1 MPPHQQRP
9 EHAMI
14 EHTLHLALREIDD
27 LPGPAPWPLV
37 GNLPQIT
44 PLRIHQDL
52 EAWSRQYGPVFK
64 IRVGRTDIVVL
75 SSHELVGAALR
86 DRPDG
91 FRRPSIT
98 SQVGDEMG
106 GRPGVFVAEGA
117 TWRNQRR
124 MVMAALAPHAVKAY
138 FPALVAVALRLRA
151 HWRRTAAAGAA
162 VDLTEDLKRF
172 SVDVIAGLAFGTDV
186 NTIDGGEDVI
196 QRHLD
201 IILPAVAR
209 RSISLIPYW
218 RYVRLPRDRQLDA
231 SVAALNG
238 AVDALIAAARA
249 RLTAEPARRERPAH
263 LLDAMICAADE
274 GGSGLDDRAIAGNV
288 MTMLLAGEDTT
299 SHTLAWMLYL
309 LRKNPDA
316 LREARAEVARV
327 APDPAAFTI
336 EQMDN
341 LDYLDACAQ
350 EAMRLKPVAPF
361 IPLEALRDTVIG
373 DVRVPQGGQLWCVMR
388 NDSVDEQCVP
398 RAASFDPSRWL
409 PGGAAPINKHLSMPF
424 GAGARTCPGRYL
436 ALLEIKLASAMLLS
450 SFDIDAIDTADGDAP
465 QELMGFT
472 MSPVGLRMHLR
483 RINTG

>member
-1 MPPHQQRP
+1 
-9 EHAMI
+9 MI
-14 EHTLHLALREIDD
+14 EHTLQLAMHEIDD
-27 LPGPAPWPLV
+27 LPGPAAWPLV

-64 IRVGRTDIVVL
+64 IRVGRTNIVVL

-98 SQVGDEMG
+98 SQVGNEMG

-117 TWRNQRR
+117 AWRNQRR

-151 HWRRTAAAGAA
+151 HWRRAAAAGRA

-218 RYVRLPRDRQLDA
+218 RYVRLPRDRRLDA

-249 RLTAEPARRERPAH
+249 QLAAAPARRERPAH
-263 LLDAMICAADE
+263 LLDALICAADE
-274 GGSGLDDRAIAGNV
+274 GGGGLDDRAIAGNV

-316 LREARAEVARV
+316 LRRARAEVARV

-336 EQMDN
+336 EQMDG

-361 IPLEALRDTVIG
+361 IPLEALRETVIG
-373 DVRVPQGGQLWCVMR
+373 DVRVPRGGQLWCVMR
-388 NDSVDEQCVP
+388 HDSVDEQSVP
-398 RAASFDPSRWL
+398 RAADFDPSRWL
-409 PGGAAPINKHLSMPF
+409 PGAAAPINKHVSMPF
-424 GAGARTCPGRYL
+424 GAGPRTCPGRYL

-450 SFDIDAIDTADGDAP
+450 SFDIDAIDTGDGAEP

-472 MSPVGLRMHLR
+472 MSPVGLHMHLE